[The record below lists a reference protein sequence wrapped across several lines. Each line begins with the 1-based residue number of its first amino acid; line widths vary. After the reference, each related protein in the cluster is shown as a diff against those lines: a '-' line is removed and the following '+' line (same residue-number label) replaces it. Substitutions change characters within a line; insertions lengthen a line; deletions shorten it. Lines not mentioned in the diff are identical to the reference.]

1 VQAVEPARLLSSAR
15 PQLSRLDALGPTAP
29 IFLIAAG
36 KAAWPMARAFLDV
49 APSVPRRA
57 LVACPSAGD
66 APPSSPVE
74 WFEAS
79 HPFPNQASVDGA
91 ERALAIARESRSA
104 GGTLLVLLS
113 GGASSMLTAPCAGIA
128 LGDKIAVA
136 RRLMHAGMAIG
147 ELNCVRKHLSR
158 IKGGQLA
165 AAAGRSITLAIS
177 DVHAPVADDPS
188 VIGSGPTVADPT
200 TFAEA
205 LAIVE
210 GVDGVPESVRGYL
223 ERGAAGVEPETVKPG
238 DPRLTDTS
246 YVILGNRLTALA
258 GARQAAE
265 SAGYRVVVI
274 DDVTSGEARD
284 AAVRF
289 VSRASAIAA
298 RSSDPVCVLAA
309 GETTVTVTGRGLGG
323 RNQEFA
329 LAAAPSVQA
338 LDGDVVLASVGTDG
352 ADGPTDAAGAVID
365 RTTLERSARLG
376 LDWAALLADND
387 AYRFFAP
394 LGDLVRW
401 GPTGT
406 NVGDV
411 QLFLRA

>member
-1 VQAVEPARLLSSAR
+1 MQAVEPARLLSSVR
-15 PQLSRLDALGPTAP
+15 LPLSRVEPPLFA
-29 IFLIAAG
+29 IAAG
-36 KAAWPMARAFLDV
+36 KGAWPMARAFLGL
-49 APSVPRRA
+49 APQPLRRG
-57 LVACPSAGD
+57 LIACPRPAGAD
-66 APPSSPVE
+66 APRPFE

-91 ERALAIARESRSA
+91 ACALSIARDAREA

-113 GGASSMLTAPCAGIA
+113 GGASSMLTAPREGISLA
-128 LGDKIAVA
+128 DKIATA
-136 RRLMHAGMAIG
+136 RSLMNAGLAIG

-165 AAAGRSITLAIS
+165 AAAGRCVTLAIS
-177 DVHAPVADDPS
+177 DVHAPIADDPS

-200 TFAEA
+200 TFGLA
-205 LAIVE
+205 LAIVRDVE
-210 GVDGVPESVRGYL
+210 GVPASVRDYL
-223 ERGAAGVEPETVKPG
+223 ARGAAGVESETIKPG
-238 DPRLTDTS
+238 DPRLTRTS
-246 YVILGNRLTALA
+246 YEVLGNRLTALA
-258 GARQAAE
+258 GAGQAAA
-265 SAGYRVVVI
+265 SAGYRVVVMEPA
-274 DDVTSGEARD
+274 TAGEAR
-284 AAVRF
+284 AAAAGFVR
-289 VSRASAIAA
+289 RAAEIAVQV
-298 RSSDPVCVLAA
+298 DGPVCVLAA

-338 LDGDVVLASVGTDG
+338 LEGDVVVASVGTDG
-352 ADGPTDAAGAVID
+352 ADGPTDAAGAIVD

-376 LDWAALLADND
+376 LDWAARLADND

>member
-15 PQLSRLDALGPTAP
+15 PRLSRLDGS
-29 IFLIAAG
+29 IFLVAAG
-36 KAAWPMARAFLDV
+36 KAAAPMAHAFLDI
-49 APSVPRRA
+49 APMAPRRA
-57 LVACPSAGD
+57 MIACPFPGA
-66 APPSSPVE
+66 APPSPAFE

-79 HPFPNQASVDGA
+79 HPFPNQASVDAA
-91 ERALAIARESRSA
+91 ERALAIAREARAA

-113 GGASSMLTAPCAGIA
+113 GGASAMLTAPCDGIA
-128 LGDKIAVA
+128 LADKIATA

-205 LAIVE
+205 LSIVARA
-210 GVDGVPESVRGYL
+210 DGVPAGVRGHL
-223 ERGAAGVEPETVKPG
+223 ERGAAGVERETIKPG
-238 DPRLTDTS
+238 DPRLADTS
-246 YVILGNRLTALA
+246 YEVLGNRLTALA

-265 SAGYRVVVI
+265 SAGYRVAVI
-274 DDVTSGEARD
+274 DEVTSGEARE
-284 AAVRF
+284 AAGRF
-289 VSRASAIAA
+289 VNSAAQIAA
-298 RSSDPVCVLAA
+298 QSVGPVCVLAA
-309 GETTVTVTGRGLGG
+309 GETTVTVNGRGLGG
-323 RNQEFA
+323 RNQELA
-329 LAAAPSVQA
+329 LAAALSVQA
-338 LDGDVVLASVGTDG
+338 LDGDVVVASVGTDG
-352 ADGPTDAAGAVID
+352 ADGPTDAAGAIVD